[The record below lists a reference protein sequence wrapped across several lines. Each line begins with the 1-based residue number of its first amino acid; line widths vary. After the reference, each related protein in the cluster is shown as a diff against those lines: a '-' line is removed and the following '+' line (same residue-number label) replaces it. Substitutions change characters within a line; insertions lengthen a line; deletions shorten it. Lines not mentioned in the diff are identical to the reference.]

1 MKPQNSQSKGREPG
15 PARHLLESITEYPWR
30 RNYKGDLCGAD
41 GQPVFFQGAN
51 AVIVEYAPMML
62 KTLHTILGNSTPDS
76 VHVDPSLEKI
86 RGLAADMIAQMERA
100 SADSTW
106 CRGSVK

>member
-1 MKPQNSQSKGREPG
+1 MKPQTSQSKGREPC
-15 PARHLLESITEYPWR
+15 PVRQLLESITNYPWR
-30 RNYKGDLCGAD
+30 RNYKGDLCGAN

-62 KTLHTILGNSTPDS
+62 ETLHAILANPAPDS
-76 VHVDPSLEKI
+76 AHGDKSLETI
-86 RGLAADMIAQMERA
+86 RRLAADMIADMERA